1 MYNNRGL
8 ETLDNLKNIWEMS
21 ARLYAAGSRV
31 LVLAHILV
39 EEGGNPEADW
49 QHALQILSGDD
60 NDDFGGTLGGTLGPI
75 DSMRFKSCPVMTMM
89 ISGFNNT

>member
-8 ETLDNLKNIWEMS
+8 ETLDILKNIWEIS

-60 NDDFGGTLGGTLGPI
+60 NDDFGGGGNPGAHWQCALQI
-75 DSMRFKSCPVMTMM
+75 L
-89 ISGFNNT
+89 SGDDNDD